1 MADERDEP
9 SRPLNYADAGVDIAA
24 GDKAVELI
32 KTHVR
37 STLRPE
43 VVGDIGGFAGLF
55 SIGQL
60 SARDPLLVAS
70 TDEGRL

>member
-43 VVGDIGGFAGLF
+43 VVGEPQQGL
-55 SIGQL
+55 
-60 SARDPLLVAS
+60 VM
-70 TDEGRL
+70 